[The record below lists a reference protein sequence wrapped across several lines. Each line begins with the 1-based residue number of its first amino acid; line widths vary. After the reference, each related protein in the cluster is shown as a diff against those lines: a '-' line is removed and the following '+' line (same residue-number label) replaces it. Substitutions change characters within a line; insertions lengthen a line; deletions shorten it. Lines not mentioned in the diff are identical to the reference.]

1 VLTRSTVDIAALI
14 GVIMLVGIV
23 VNNGIIMVDAANQIR
38 EEGHNRL
45 EAIALAGRRRLRPVL
60 MTSMTTI
67 LGMVPMALGIGEGA
81 ATWAGLGKAVIGGLS
96 AATLLTL
103 FVVPIMYTIFARKD
117 LKFDKKI
124 FTASQD

>member
-1 VLTRSTVDIAALI
+1 MAAII

-38 EEGHNRL
+38 EEGHSRL

-60 MTSMTTI
+60 MTSLTTI

-81 ATWAGLGKAVIGGLS
+81 ETWAGLGKSVIGGLS
-96 AATLLTL
+96 TATFLTL
-103 FVVPIMYTIFARKD
+103 FLVPILYTVFARKD
-117 LKFDKKI
+117 LKHDVKI
-124 FTASQD
+124 FTGKIEG